1 MKQLKNGNLIL
12 FSITEPYRNN
22 LKLRFLIKSSYYIVP
37 SPYTALVIHISVI
50 TFTETTMAAAET
62 QEMWRFCANWLLQ
75 LEVIPKNHRVMTSD
89 ATFQDLAYT
98 LRDGVLL
105 CHIASTIDENSIS
118 PRSINHRPQ
127 MAQFLCLQNIRLFLT
142 ACKVGHTIF
151 DLFMSCWYHQ
161 FRYFTC

>member
-1 MKQLKNGNLIL
+1 MHYIRFSLTYLPTQKLDILYRRSPLESILIL
-12 FSITEPYRNN
+12 
-22 LKLRFLIKSSYYIVP
+22 
-37 SPYTALVIHISVI
+37 HHSVI
-50 TFTETTMAAAET
+50 TFTETTMAAVET

-142 ACKVGHTIF
+142 ACKVGHTII

-161 FRYFTC
+161 FRYFMN

>member
-1 MKQLKNGNLIL
+1 
-12 FSITEPYRNN
+12 
-22 LKLRFLIKSSYYIVP
+22 
-37 SPYTALVIHISVI
+37 
-50 TFTETTMAAAET
+50 MAAVET

-142 ACKVGHTIF
+142 ACKVGHTII
-151 DLFMSCWYHQ
+151 DLFMFNFDILRTEFKSKPIGIGIKNQ
-161 FRYFTC
+161 M

>member
-1 MKQLKNGNLIL
+1 M
-12 FSITEPYRNN
+12 Y
-22 LKLRFLIKSSYYIVP
+22 
-37 SPYTALVIHISVI
+37 VI
-50 TFTETTMAAAET
+50 TFTETTMAAVET

-75 LEVIPKNHRVMTSD
+75 WEVIPKNHRVMTSD

-142 ACKVGHTIF
+142 ACKVGHTII

-161 FRYFTC
+161 FRYFTN